1 MDNTLDASMLFLV
14 LYCLDTSMKYYE
26 VKRRMLPTKVVA
38 TIRIACMPPYFTSMS
53 IVQVYLCIRLPSIY
67 GATSRPQIKI

>member
-14 LYCLDTSMKYYE
+14 LYCLDTPMKYYE

-38 TIRIACMPPYFTSMS
+38 TIRIACMPPCFTSMRS
-53 IVQVYLCIRLPSIY
+53 FQVYFCVRLPSIY
-67 GATSRPQIKI
+67 GGTSRPQVKM